1 MFQIKTRLKY
11 SPPGIAAARLFSS
24 GPEKNPVVFLDV
36 EADGEP
42 LGRIVIEVANLA
54 SVCLSAELSHLR
66 DGDRVHAYA

>member
-11 SPPGIAAARLFSS
+11 SSPGIAATRLFSS

-54 SVCLSAELSHLR
+54 SQRLASVR
-66 DGDRVHAYA
+66 